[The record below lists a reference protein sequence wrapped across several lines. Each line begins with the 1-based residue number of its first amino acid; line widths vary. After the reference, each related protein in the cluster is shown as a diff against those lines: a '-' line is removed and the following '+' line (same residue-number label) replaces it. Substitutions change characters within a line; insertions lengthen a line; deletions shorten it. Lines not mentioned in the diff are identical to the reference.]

1 MKERACLFDPNITTL
16 ICYPEDE
23 EYDDVQALGS
33 MLHHIDYE
41 YEDYTEDVIVLDG
54 TMIDQLRENCG
65 DHFANFVEAHEYA
78 HYWLKHFS
86 DTRPTPEK
94 ELEADLF
101 ASMLVPEL
109 NEIELIICTRQG
121 NYSIEKYREL
131 IPKFLEYK
139 RTVLNEPKP
148 IPEPIS

>member
-1 MKERACLFDPNITTL
+1 MKERDCLFDPDITTL

-23 EYDDVQALGS
+23 EYDDVRELGS
-33 MLHHIDYE
+33 MLHHIDYGGSS
-41 YEDYTEDVIVLDG
+41 EDVIVLDG
-54 TMIDQLRENCG
+54 VMIDQLNENCG
-65 DHFANFVEAHEYA
+65 EHFANFVEAHEYA

-86 DTRPTPEK
+86 DIRPSAEK

-109 NEIELIICTRQG
+109 DEIELIICTRQG
-121 NYSIEKYREL
+121 NYDIKKYREL
-131 IPKFLEYK
+131 LPKFLEYK

-148 IPEPIS
+148 TPEPIS

>member
-1 MKERACLFDPNITTL
+1 MKERACIFDPNLTTL
-16 ICYPEDE
+16 LCYPEDE
-23 EYDDVQALGS
+23 EYDDVQELGS
-33 MLHHIDYE
+33 MLHHIDYD
-41 YEDYTEDVIVLDG
+41 DYAEDVIVLDG
-54 TMIDQLRENCG
+54 VIIDQLRENCG

-121 NYSIEKYREL
+121 NYDIKKYREL
-131 IPKFLEYK
+131 LPKFLEYK

-148 IPEPIS
+148 IPEPIL